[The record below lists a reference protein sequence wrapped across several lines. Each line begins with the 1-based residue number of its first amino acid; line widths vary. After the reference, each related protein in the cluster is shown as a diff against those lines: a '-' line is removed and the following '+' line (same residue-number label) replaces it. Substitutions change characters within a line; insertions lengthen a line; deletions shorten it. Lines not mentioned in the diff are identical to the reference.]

1 MTSKAKARS
10 KGSDET
16 VTDKGERDR
25 RKFAPLSLLRRGK
38 RQSSDVVVAGLG
50 IALGLVCALFP
61 WYIFMHQD
69 QFGIQ
74 AMRFDSQREGG
85 SNLHALDRPERGQS
99 VSANELPAMG
109 IDFLAT
115 ASPNQRPHREAELAA
130 AKNQPFPAGPPNFSL
145 VHVANGRAMIR
156 DEDGIWVVQKGSR
169 LPDGSHASAIKR
181 QDGQWILVTSR
192 DHVVKLAN

>member
-1 MTSKAKARS
+1 MTGK
-10 KGSDET
+10 
-16 VTDKGERDR
+16 TDASPERR
-25 RKFAPLSLLRRGK
+25 RFAPLSWLK
-38 RQSSDVVVAGLG
+38 RARKQPSDVVVAGLG

-85 SNLHALDRPERGQS
+85 SSLHTLNRPGRGET
-99 VSANELPAMG
+99 VSAHEMPSMG

-115 ASPNQRPHREAELAA
+115 ASPNERPHRETELAA
-130 AKNQPFPAGPPNFSL
+130 ARNQPFPADPPEFSL

-156 DEDGIWVVQKGSR
+156 DEDGIWVVQAGSR
-169 LPDGSHASAIKR
+169 LPDGSHASAIER
-181 QDGQWILVTSR
+181 QDGQWVLVTSR